1 MPGFLTADNEHAR
14 RAPAREA
21 LPAAPVKVAPA
32 AGRPLAVLQAAAG
45 NRAVARMVERGHS
58 PALASTG
65 AAALQRAPEEDELQ
79 MKHDATL
86 QREGD
91 EEEELQMK
99 HDPALQRSGP
109 EEEELQMKHD
119 PAPRV
124 GLEGGPVGPEIT
136 SAIESA
142 RGSGSGLESGFRE
155 RMEQSFGADLSSV
168 RVHQDAASDTLNRQ
182 LTARAFTTGSDIF
195 LRGDASP
202 SDHHL
207 MAHELTHVIQ
217 QRSGAGGS
225 GEMTAGPA
233 NDPQEAEADRTAEA
247 VLAGNGNLEQEE
259 ARA

>member
-1 MPGFLTADNEHAR
+1 MPEFVPADNEHAR
-14 RAPAREA
+14 KAPAPHAQADAHIRRAPAD
-21 LPAAPVKVAPA
+21 
-32 AGRPLAVLQAAAG
+32 GGPLSRLQAAAG
-45 NRAVARMVERGHS
+45 NRAVARMVQRGNDA
-58 PALASTG
+58 ALASAT
-65 AAALQRAPEEDELQ
+65 LQRAAEEDELQ
-79 MKHDATL
+79 MKHDTAL

-91 EEEELQMK
+91 EEELQMK
-99 HDPALQRSGP
+99 HDAALQRAGP

-119 PAPRV
+119 PAPQV

-136 SAIESA
+136 SAIDSA
-142 RGSGSGLESGFRE
+142 RGSGSGLEAGFRS
-155 RMEQSFGADLSSV
+155 RMEHSFGADLSGV

-182 LTARAFTTGSDIF
+182 LTARAFTTGNDIF
-195 LRGDASP
+195 LRGDASA

-217 QRSGAGGS
+217 QRSGGSGS

-247 VLAGNGNLEQEE
+247 VLSGNGHLDQEE

>member
-1 MPGFLTADNEHAR
+1 MPEFLTPDNEHAR
-14 RAPAREA
+14 KAPA
-21 LPAAPVKVAPA
+21 PGIDSAARARHAPT
-32 AGRPLAVLQAAAG
+32 AGVPLALLQAAAG
-45 NRAVARMVERGHS
+45 NRAVARMVERGNGA
-58 PALASTG
+58 ALAS
-65 AAALQRAPEEDELQ
+65 AMVQRAAEEEELQ

-99 HDPALQRSGP
+99 HDPALQRAGAD
-109 EEEELQMKHD
+109 EEELQMKHD
-119 PAPRV
+119 TTPQV

-142 RGSGSGLESGFRE
+142 RGSGSGLEAGFRE
-155 RMEQSFGADLSSV
+155 RMEHSFGADLSGV
-168 RVHQDAASDTLNRQ
+168 RVHRDTASDTLNRQ

-247 VLAGNGNLEQEE
+247 VLAGDGNIEQEE